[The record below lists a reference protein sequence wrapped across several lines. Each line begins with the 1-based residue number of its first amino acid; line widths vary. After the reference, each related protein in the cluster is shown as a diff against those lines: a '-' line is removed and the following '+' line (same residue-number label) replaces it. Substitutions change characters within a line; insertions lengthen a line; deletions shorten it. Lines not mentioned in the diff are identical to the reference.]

1 MTSKIDIVSPKTVKV
16 FELDEFEK
24 LLKGVKVA
32 ACMLTE
38 SQPVGEAEKVV
49 RYIAI
54 ILTYTNL
61 KIRT

>member
-1 MTSKIDIVSPKTVKV
+1 MTFEMTSKIDIIRPKTVKV

-38 SQPVGEAEKVV
+38 SHPVGKAKKVST
-49 RYIAI
+49 YIAM
-54 ILTYTNL
+54 ILT
-61 KIRT
+61 